1 MEHIGMLK
9 NSTVVFA
16 TKISPAI
23 TLHTR
28 AASAAQP
35 PIGDATN
42 LLLSTQTGIR
52 IFEKSSS
59 LSDNLLIRKSGV
71 ADEAGNG
78 LYIAAKT
85 SDLRIEAEQVITWF
99 SGEIQYADIKNP
111 KQLNAKCYTIGLGS
125 TKKNAAQVI
134 ISDPENRSLLGCAHF
149 ANHSTKPN
157 CKLQYL
163 EGDNGIIA
171 VLLVATKGFTL
182 PQDHA
187 LELVFDYGS
196 SAVNIHGIVGDCDYH
211 PHVKPML
218 HFDEEDGKTS
228 FLMPYPDDTIDTHFM
243 GFSNHFYEAEMR
255 KKLETDSRQMQ
266 ELAQKSLP
274 EGSFSLI
281 TTPERGVFRNLFDRQ
296 EPFYFIRLAPDLDKM
311 SWILMGVLRTKPKN
325 KIYFLDPE
333 GLLLDKVSHEWF
345 SELDLT
351 STEMYFFHS
360 WFAYNRMEDKGYSRT
375 ICVALAKLLAELNDF
390 LVQPVK
396 VEFRPGVG
404 AQFPEAEHDNF
415 DFVPYDEKSTLLSEL
430 LVHYPE
436 RRSTLLPKNI
446 KENILKI
453 NELLREDKEIQVPQL
468 PQVSPDSEGEEL
480 TKIIMP
486 HTATNSSSFFSK
498 GDPKQKREKIDVDVS
513 ILANLLH
520 TFCPN
525 IPYSKTDIQTLL
537 ESGSAADQ
545 LKLWDFCNHTEN
557 SPENLKTLEKLFLE
571 SFTVDSPSSLQATP
585 W

>member
-1 MEHIGMLK
+1 MLK
-9 NSTVVFA
+9 NSTVDFA

-23 TLHTR
+23 TPHTR

-35 PIGDATN
+35 QIGDATN

-111 KQLNAKCYTIGLGS
+111 KQLKAKCYTIGLGS

-134 ISDPENRSLLGCAHF
+134 ISDPDNRNLLGCAHF

-211 PHVKPML
+211 PHVIPML

-255 KKLETDSRQMQ
+255 KKLETDSSQMQ

-274 EGSFSLI
+274 EDSFSLI
-281 TTPERGVFRNLFDRQ
+281 TTPERGVFRKLFDRQ
-296 EPFYFIRLAPDLDKM
+296 ELFYFIRLAPDLDKM
-311 SWILMGVLRTKPKN
+311 SWILMGVLRTKSKN
-325 KIYFLDPE
+325 KIYFFDPE
-333 GLLLDKVSHEWF
+333 GLLLDKVSQEWF
-345 SELDLT
+345 SGLDLT
-351 STEMYFFHS
+351 STEIYFFHS

-375 ICVALAKLLAELNDF
+375 ICVALAKLLSELNNF
-390 LVQPVK
+390 LVQPVEIESRS
-396 VEFRPGVG
+396 VVY
-404 AQFPEAEHDNF
+404 AQFPEAAHSNF
-415 DFVPYDEKSTLLSEL
+415 DFVPYDEISTLLSEL

-436 RRSTLLPKNI
+436 RRSSLLPKDIKQNI
-446 KENILKI
+446 STI
-453 NELLREDKEIQVPQL
+453 NAFLLEDKEIQVPQL
-468 PQVSPDSEGEEL
+468 LPMGSDSEGKEL
-480 TKIIMP
+480 TQIVMP
-486 HTATNSSSFFSK
+486 QTVTNSSSFFSK
-498 GDPKQKREKIDVDVS
+498 EVPKQKREKIDVDVS
-513 ILANLLH
+513 TLAKLLH
-520 TFCPN
+520 AFCPN
-525 IPYSKTDIQTLL
+525 IPYSKMAIQTLL

-545 LKLWDFCNHTEN
+545 LKLWDFCNQTEK
-557 SPENLKTLEKLFLE
+557 SPESLKSLEELFLE
-571 SFTVDSPSSLQATP
+571 LFTVDSSSSLQATP